1 MNKFLF
7 QLIILLRFVCF
18 IALFYL
24 MLHIL
29 GSRIIKRPEHKI
41 LWFFSV
47 LTGPLTRPVR
57 AWASSDV
64 PEQRLRWLA
73 LIFYALL
80 WLVAVALSRLLSDS
94 SLKSLY

>member
-1 MNKFLF
+1 MNGLVL
-7 QLIILLRFVCF
+7 QLIILIRFVCF

-29 GSRIIKRPEHKI
+29 VSRIIKRPEHKV

-57 AWASSDV
+57 VLVSGDV
-64 PEQRLRWLA
+64 PEQRLRWIA
-73 LIFYALL
+73 LMFYGVL
-80 WLVAVALSRLLSDS
+80 WLVAIALTGLLSGS
-94 SLKSLY
+94 SPQSV

>member
-1 MNKFLF
+1 MNGFVL
-7 QLIILLRFVCF
+7 QLVILLRFICF

-29 GSRIIKRPEHKI
+29 VARVIKSPEHKV

-57 AWASSDV
+57 VWVEGDL
-64 PEQRLRWLA
+64 PEQRLRWIA
-73 LIFYALL
+73 LMFYGVL
-80 WLVAVALSRLLSDS
+80 WLITVAVTRLLSES
-94 SLKSLY
+94 SPQSL

>member
-1 MNKFLF
+1 MNRFVF
-7 QLIILLRFVCF
+7 QFIILLRFICF

-29 GSRIIKRPEHKI
+29 VSRIIKRPEHKV

-57 AWASSDV
+57 VWVSTDV
-64 PEQRLRWLA
+64 PEQRLRWIA
-73 LIFYALL
+73 LTFYTVL
-80 WLVAVALSRLLSDS
+80 WLVAVALSRLLSGLS
-94 SLKSLY
+94 PQPL